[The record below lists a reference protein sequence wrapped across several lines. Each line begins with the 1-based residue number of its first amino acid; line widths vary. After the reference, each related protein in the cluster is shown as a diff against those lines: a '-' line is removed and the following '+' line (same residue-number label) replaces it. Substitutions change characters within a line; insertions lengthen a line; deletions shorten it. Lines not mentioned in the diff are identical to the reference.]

1 MYGFLL
7 FLHLAGLAVWL
18 GTTAMSAFLLM
29 KAKQKLESKDVADM
43 SVGVVRTFN
52 ALTHTSAFLVLLS
65 GILLLLRLGMENH
78 SNFPFWLLF
87 MEQFGSIVIL
97 LFIIL
102 LSILS
107 GKARKALQSGDAAKA
122 RKSVNNFIA
131 ACFVMAVLVLVI
143 IFVVSGK
150 Y

>member
-29 KAKQKLESKDVADM
+29 RTRPKLASRDVADI
-43 SVGVVRTFN
+43 SVGVLRTFN
-52 ALTHTSAFLVLLS
+52 TLTHSSAFLVLLS
-65 GILLLLRLGMENH
+65 GVLLLLRLGMDH
-78 SNFPFWLLF
+78 SSFPFWLLF
-87 MEQFGSIVIL
+87 MEQFGTVVIL

-107 GKARKALQSGDAAKA
+107 SKARKALQSGDAAKS
-122 RKSVNNFIA
+122 RKSINNFIS